1 MYRNEWEL
9 AAVYTEQH
17 QSTRDPF
24 ATLRRASVALLTTF
38 RRDGRPVGTPVG
50 FNLTN
55 GKLYFTTWTTT
66 GKVKRI
72 ANNPSVTL
80 APCTRAGKAT
90 GPAIAGTARRL
101 DSDEATQVLA
111 IVRPGI
117 WGRLWHLI
125 YKLQRRQPVM
135 YEVSPLERSSV
146 GSSQ

>member
-1 MYRNEWEL
+1 
-9 AAVYTEQH
+9 VPDTEQY
-17 QSTRDPF
+17 QSTQEPF
-24 ATLRRASVALLTTF
+24 APLRRASVALLTTF

-50 FNLTN
+50 FSLAS

-66 GKVKRI
+66 GKVKRM

-101 DSDEATQVLA
+101 DGDEATRVLA
-111 IVRPGI
+111 VVRPGI
-117 WGRLWHLI
+117 WGWLWNLI

-135 YEVSPLERSSV
+135 YEVSPI
-146 GSSQ
+146 GSINL